1 MHLMNQTNQRLE
13 EWRFLVNLSMVL
25 LKKKKMMMM
34 LMMILMNL
42 FQELSAVGVEVV
54 ETMELKMM
62 IASEEMQMKKQDLGM
77 FVLLV
82 WVLIALDFLVN
93 ELW

>member
-1 MHLMNQTNQRLE
+1 
-13 EWRFLVNLSMVL
+13 
-25 LKKKKMMMM
+25 MMM